1 MIVPTA
7 TYRLQVHSGFGFDDV
22 AALAPYLA
30 DLGVSHVYLSPI
42 LQPAPGSS
50 HGYDVIDHS
59 QLNTEAGGR
68 EAFDRMSAALRA
80 HGLSAVADVVP
91 NHMAVPTP
99 VRLNAALWSVLR
111 DGPSSPF
118 ARWFDVDW
126 SVEHR
131 AVLMPV
137 LGERIGTVLSRG
149 ELQVESLDDEPVL
162 RYGDHVFP
170 LRSGTAG
177 LPLEELVDRQWYRL
191 AWWRVG
197 AEELNYRRFFDVDT
211 LAAVRVEDGD
221 VFHATHAL
229 LLDLVAAGDLT
240 GLRIDHPDGLADPA
254 GYLARLAEA
263 PDAPWVVVEKILEGD
278 ERLPADWA
286 CAGTTGYDALHRVGG
301 LFVDP
306 SCAAPLAALLTELT
320 GDSPDFAGVVEEAK
334 REVIEG
340 TLYAEVSRL
349 VDLAAEI
356 CRDEV
361 VLRDHTPRQ
370 LLACLVELLVAMDR
384 YRAYVVPGVAAPP
397 EAVEVIDAACEIAR
411 SRLPQFSHETL
422 DLLRDLVLDRPLP
435 VRPSPW
441 LDQRRAEFVV
451 RFQQTCGPIMAKG
464 VEDTAFY
471 RWHRLVALNEVG
483 GDPNLVGVPPEDFH
497 DYASRIQRDWPATMT
512 TLSTHDTKR
521 SEDVRARLYALTEL
535 SAEWAEA
542 VRGWTESAGRYRSSD
557 AAVPAPDT
565 ATVYLF
571 WQSLVGTWNDHGA
584 SPDRQ
589 AHHEPHEQHEPHEPL
604 GPPEATRLVR
614 YLEKATREAKRY
626 TSWTHPT
633 PGYDDAVADFARDVL
648 DDAELMTE
656 VGAFCEQ
663 LRAPARVALLGQK
676 LVQLTMPGV
685 PDVYQGCELVDLSL
699 VDPDNRR
706 PVDYARRREL
716 LAGLDADTDDTADT
730 VPAGAWRPLDA
741 EKLRV
746 TAAALRLR
754 RHHPEAFVGP
764 LAGYTPVPTTTG
776 NAVAFA
782 RTRDDEPVAVTVITR
797 MPVAL
802 DRRGGWGE
810 HTVTLPEG
818 RWRDLLTGRE
828 LDGGSC
834 ALGELLATL
843 PVALLARPD
852 PGN

>member
-7 TYRLQVHSGFGFDDV
+7 TYRLQVHAGFGFDDV
-22 AALAPYLA
+22 AGVAAYLA

-50 HGYDVIDHS
+50 HGYDVVDHS
-59 QLNTEAGGR
+59 RLNSEAGGR
-68 EAFDRMSAALRA
+68 EAFDRMTAALRE

-137 LGERIGTVLSRG
+137 LGERIGTVLARG
-149 ELQVESLDDEPVL
+149 ELKVDSLDDEPVL

-170 LRSGTAG
+170 LRPGTAG

-229 LLDLVAAGDLT
+229 LLDLVASGDLT

-254 GYLARLAEA
+254 GYLTRLAEA
-263 PDAPWVVVEKILEGD
+263 ANGPWVVVEKILEGD

-306 SCAAPLAALLTELT
+306 ACAAPLAALLTELT
-320 GDSPDFAGVVEEAK
+320 GDSPDFAGVVEGAK

-370 LLACLVELLVAMDR
+370 LQACLVELLVAMDR
-384 YRAYVVPGVAAPP
+384 YRAYVVPGVTAPP
-397 EAVEVIDAACEIAR
+397 EAVEVIDLAYETAR

-435 VRPSPW
+435 VRRSPW

-483 GDPNLVGVPPEDFH
+483 GDPSLVGVPPEDFH

-557 AAVPAPDT
+557 AAMPAPDT

-571 WQSLVGTWNDHGA
+571 WQSLVGTWNDHGDA
-584 SPDRQ
+584 AEHDLTP
-589 AHHEPHEQHEPHEPL
+589 
-604 GPPEATRLVR
+604 GPPAATRLVR
-614 YLEKATREAKRY
+614 YLEKATREAKRF

-648 DDAELMTE
+648 DDAELMTQ

-663 LRAPARVALLGQK
+663 LQAPARVALLGQK

-706 PVDYARRREL
+706 PVDYPRRREL
-716 LAGLDADTDDTADT
+716 LAGLGGPTAA
-730 VPAGAWRPLDA
+730 VSGQRPLDE
-741 EKLRV
+741 EKLLV

-754 RHHPEAFVGP
+754 RRHPEAFVGP
-764 LAGYTPVPTTTG
+764 LAGYAPVPTTTG

-782 RTRDDEPVAVTVITR
+782 RTRDDEPVAVTVVTR

-834 ALGELLATL
+834 ALGDLLTTL

-852 PGN
+852 AGN